1 MWSPGVRRVAPQA
14 CDSLTF
20 VPTDGLLPPLQ
31 PAAAITGKAIRRIVI
46 EQSKRAGVGHI
57 GSALS
62 VADLVAA
69 IYSHGLR
76 PARPD
81 DPDRDRFVVSK
92 GHSVLAV
99 YAALHRLGRLTHAEL
114 DGYCADASLLGVH
127 PEHALTGIDFST
139 GSLGQGLSIGA
150 GAALAARLQGSARR
164 VFVLMSDAE
173 CNEGAVWEAAMF
185 AAHHRLGA
193 LTAMIDLNGQQA
205 MGATDDI
212 LCLSPMAERWRAF
225 GWDVHELDGHD
236 HARLG
241 AALGGLDTG
250 RPHVLVARTVFGKGV
265 SYMERQLKWHYL
277 PMSDDDYRRAVSEL
291 EAD

>member
-1 MWSPGVRRVAPQA
+1 
-14 CDSLTF
+14 LTF

-31 PAAAITGKAIRRIVI
+31 SAAITGKAIRRIVI

-69 IYSHGLR
+69 TYTHGLR
-76 PARPD
+76 PTRPG

-92 GHSVLAV
+92 GHAVLAV
-99 YAALHRLGRLTHAEL
+99 YAALHRLGRLTQTDL
-114 DGYCADASLLGVH
+114 DGYCTDASLLGVH
-127 PEHALTGIDFST
+127 PEHALAGIDFST

-150 GAALAARLQGSARR
+150 GAALAARLQGSPRR

-212 LCLSPMAERWRAF
+212 LSLSPMAERWQAF
-225 GWDVHELDGHD
+225 GWDVHEVDGHD

-241 AALGGLDTG
+241 ATLGGLDTR
-250 RPHVLVARTVFGKGV
+250 RPHALVAHTVFGKGV

-277 PMSDDDYRRAVSEL
+277 PMSDDDYRRAVAEL